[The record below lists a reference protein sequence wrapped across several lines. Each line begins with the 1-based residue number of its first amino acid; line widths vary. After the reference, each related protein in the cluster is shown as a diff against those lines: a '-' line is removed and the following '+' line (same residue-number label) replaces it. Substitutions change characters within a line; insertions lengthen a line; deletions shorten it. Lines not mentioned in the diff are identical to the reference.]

1 MKPHSNARFWTWWNG
16 GWVKL
21 TLRPGQRLVLHAF
34 RRTDEGYSEQ
44 HEEYKHEGSA
54 VRCEQYDS
62 GRDCDGYTEHYS
74 EHHCRLDQL
83 QDDSAFERWSV
94 PENEGI
100 YTPAWQKLSA
110 GQRDEYA
117 ELAGY

>member
-1 MKPHSNARFWTWWNG
+1 MKTNHEANARFWTWWNG

-54 VRCEQYDS
+54 VLRRICGAQPETAAWPAA
-62 GRDCDGYTEHYS
+62 YTI
-74 EHHCRLDQL
+74 
-83 QDDSAFERWSV
+83 
-94 PENEGI
+94 G
-100 YTPAWQKLSA
+100 
-110 GQRDEYA
+110 
-117 ELAGY
+117 